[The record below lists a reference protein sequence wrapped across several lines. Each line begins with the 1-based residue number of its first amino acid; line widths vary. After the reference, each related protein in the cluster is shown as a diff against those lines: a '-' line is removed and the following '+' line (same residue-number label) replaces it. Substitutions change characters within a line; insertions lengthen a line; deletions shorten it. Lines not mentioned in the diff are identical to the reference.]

1 MSLVRGLT
9 TNGKSKR
16 KIKFSS
22 AEAKRNHEQ
31 LQRDWESLKSKWGV
45 SDSSKKRPTTVVELP
60 TVAKSAIRTTERPNS
75 LNSWTVGAVSSKT
88 TQQYTG
94 TKLVG
99 IGTMHKSN
107 AVPIFSDQEAME
119 IATMRRN

>member
-9 TNGKSKR
+9 TTGRTKR
-16 KIKFSS
+16 KVKFAS

-45 SDSSKKRPTTVVELP
+45 TDKSKQSSTVVELP
-60 TVAKSAIRTTERPNS
+60 TVAKSSIRTTERPTS
-75 LNSWTVGAVSSKT
+75 LNSWTVGAVSSKI

-107 AVPIFSDQEAME
+107 AVPIFSDQEALE